1 MLVKIPNNK
10 FYPMKKQ
17 FLKFAFVTAIVA
29 TVAAGCSSSEKA
41 AGAGDSTSMDSSA
54 SMSTP
59 TTDSTARDTSRSTDT
74 TKTNPPQ

>member
-1 MLVKIPNNK
+1 
-10 FYPMKKQ
+10 MKKQ
-17 FLKFAFVTAIVA
+17 FLKFAFITAIVA

-54 SMSTP
+54 TMSTP
-59 TTDSTARDTSRSTDT
+59 TTTDSTARDTSRSTDT

>member
-1 MLVKIPNNK
+1 MLVEIANNK

-41 AGAGDSTSMDSSA
+41 AGSGDSTSMDSSA
-54 SMSTP
+54 TMSTP
-59 TTDSTARDTSRSTDT
+59 TTDSTARDTARSTDT
-74 TKTNPPQ
+74 TRTNPPQ